1 MFISTCI
8 KILKN
13 STDIKFFQ
21 IVKKKKFKDSS
32 IIERT
37 KMKKKNLQQVYGY
50 IYASMYNITMCI
62 QDFLLSIKIE
72 ILSRLTFTV
81 TLTYKVCT
89 I

>member
-37 KMKKKNLQQVYGY
+37 KMKKKK
-50 IYASMYNITMCI
+50 IYNKYMG
-62 QDFLLSIKIE
+62 
-72 ILSRLTFTV
+72 
-81 TLTYKVCT
+81 TYMPVCT
-89 I
+89 ILLCVYKIFCSR